1 MRKDAVVL
9 EIRKKTA
16 VVLASDGRFLRVRN
30 QNYHAGQ
37 RIAETEQ
44 TPVRLRPMLRRTLLI
59 AACLVLALG
68 SSALAA
74 SKYMVW
80 SYAGVDVGEISVNY
94 TLNFRNEVLS
104 AEGNSEEADQLIGSL
119 ERIPYEPID
128 SAVERMMDAAGEKQ
142 AEESEEPEVV
152 ICVASFMGGTERTE
166 DRIMEGVDRSM
177 EKAGPDEPRERR
189 QEDVR
194 VERIEWQEAGQFMED
209 RHHPQ
214 NIQNPAGTGEERQQ
228 PEEAKPEASEKQ
240 PEEAKPEASEKQP
253 EEAKPEPIEKQ
264 PEEAKPEPIEKQ
276 PASQP
281 TDAPQDTPATPGTTD
296 EQPAQ
301 NSQTNPE
308 KPENPEQEQKPF
320 GQDQQKLQSNPPVE
334 ENTADKPAEN
344 ETIPAREMHPSEDQ
358 NNDHSQPA
366 FQDDPGKQPA
376 VNPSQPSQPQFQ
388 QQQTPGSDNAQMN
401 PGGQNRPDNG
411 MNPPDKH

>member
-16 VVLASDGRFLRVRN
+16 VVLASDGRFLRIRN
-30 QNYHAGQ
+30 QGYHVGQ

-44 TPVRLRPMLRRTLLI
+44 APVKLRPMLRRTLLI

-80 SYAGVDVGEISVNY
+80 SYAGVDFGDVSVNY

-104 AEGNSEEADQLIGSL
+104 AEGNSEEAEQLIGSL
-119 ERIPYEPID
+119 ERISYEPVD
-128 SAVERMMDAAGEKQ
+128 SAVERMMDAAGKKQ

-152 ICVASFMGGTERTE
+152 ICVASFMGGTGRTE

-177 EKAGPDEPRERR
+177 EKARPNEPREKR

-194 VERIEWQEAGQFMED
+194 VERLEWRDAGQFMED

-214 NIQNPAGTGEERQQ
+214 DTQNPADTGEERQQ
-228 PEEAKPEASEKQ
+228 PEEAKPEATEKQ
-240 PEEAKPEASEKQP
+240 PEN
-253 EEAKPEPIEKQ
+253 
-264 PEEAKPEPIEKQ
+264 Q
-276 PASQP
+276 PADGP
-281 TDAPQDTPATPGTTD
+281 EGTPATPAKTD
-296 EQPAQ
+296 EPSAQ
-301 NSQTNPE
+301 NPETNPE
-308 KPENPEQEQKPF
+308 KPENPEQEQKPS
-320 GQDQQKLQSNPPVE
+320 GQDQQKPQSNPPSE

-344 ETIPAREMHPSEDQ
+344 ETIPAKEKHPSEDL
-358 NNDHSQPA
+358 NNDQPQPA
-366 FQDDPGKQPA
+366 FQDTPRQQLA
-376 VNPSQPSQPQFQ
+376 VNPPQSSQPQFQ
-388 QQQTPGSDNAQMN
+388 QQQEPGSDTAQMN
-401 PGGQNRPDNG
+401 PGEQNRPDNSV
-411 MNPPDKH
+411 NPTDKR